1 MAGLPL
7 DYGGMKGVDG
17 GSKEFR
23 IHGPTC
29 LRERSASRILNRK
42 IVTFRSV
49 AAHRI
54 QFTGANICFLSEEFV
69 LCFIMNEG
77 RF

>member
-1 MAGLPL
+1 M
-7 DYGGMKGVDG
+7 DG

-29 LRERSASRILNRK
+29 LRESSASRISQQK
-42 IVTFRSV
+42 KSAFSGV

-54 QFTGANICFLSEEFV
+54 QSTGANVCFFYEEFV